1 METYDLIVI
10 GAGVGLNII
19 NGALR
24 RGLKVAVIEK
34 GKVGGTCLTRGCIPS
49 KILVYPADVIRE
61 AQHANKVGLDIKI
74 QNVDWNMIAKRM
86 WSQIDHSKQMKQGL
100 KHTPN
105 LRFFDG
111 TAEFIAEY
119 TLKVKQNNGGESKPF
134 KGDKIVI
141 ASGARSLIP
150 PIKGLEETGYI
161 TNESFFGDKFPKKPW
176 KSLIIIGGGIIAAE
190 FAHIFSAF
198 GTDVTIIEM
207 LPNLLNTEEPEIS
220 EFVEKEFKKHMTVLT
235 NKKAIATSKEK
246 GVKVVT
252 VEDTESGKTSK
263 VKGEEIFVATGR
275 KSNTDLLKVEK
286 SGIEMDKRG
295 WIKIN
300 DYLETNKKNIWCIGD
315 ANGKYQFRHK
325 ANYEAEIL
333 ENNLWAE
340 KDGKHLIDYSTT
352 PWAIYTWPQVAH
364 VGMTEQEALDGE
376 FKIYTAINHYS
387 EVAKGFAMG
396 YEEGAD
402 DDGFVKLIINRDRTI
417 LGAHIVGQFATVL
430 IQQFVYLM
438 NAGYACKLEPEKAM
452 DQIPKPE
459 RACPTAGSFIPIYRS
474 QVIHPSINEVAA
486 WALGNIKPVNIEQQ
500 EHYHHHDH

>member
-1 METYDLIVI
+1 MEIYDLIVI
-10 GAGVGLNII
+10 GTGVGLNII

-61 AQHANKVGLDIKI
+61 AEHAKKVGLDIKI
-74 QNVDWNMIAKRM
+74 QKVDWALIGKRM
-86 WSQIDHSKQMKQGL
+86 WSQIDHSNSMKEGL
-100 KHTPN
+100 KNTTN
-105 LRFFDG
+105 LRFFEG
-111 TAEFIAEY
+111 TAEFIDEY
-119 TLKVKQNNGGESKPF
+119 TLKVHMDNGEKSKPI

-161 TNESFFGDKFPKKPW
+161 INESFFGDKFPKKPW

-207 LPNLLNTEEPEIS
+207 MPKIINTEEPEIS
-220 EFVEKEFKKHMTVLT
+220 EFVEKEFKKHMNVLP
-235 NKKAIATSKEK
+235 NKKAVATKMEK
-246 GVKVVT
+246 GMKIVT
-252 VEDTESGKTSK
+252 LEDTESGKKSK
-263 VKGEEIFVATGR
+263 VKAEEIFVATGR

-286 SGIEMDKRG
+286 SGINTDNRG
-295 WIKIN
+295 WIKTN
-300 DYLETNKKNIWCIGD
+300 KYLETSKKNIWCIGD

-340 KDGKHLIDYSTT
+340 ENGKHFIDYSTT

-364 VGMTEQEALDGE
+364 VGMTEQEALAKG
-376 FKIYTAINHYS
+376 FKIYIAINHYS

-396 YEEGAD
+396 YEEGAS

-417 LGAHIVGQFATVL
+417 LGAHIVGAYADILV
-430 IQQFVYLM
+430 QQFVYLM
-438 NAGYACKLEPEKAM
+438 NAGYTCKLEPEKAM

-486 WALGNIKPVNIEQQ
+486 WALGNIKPVNIEQG
-500 EHYHHHDH
+500 EHQHHNH